1 MVDPNEKT
9 RVQPVEVT
17 CPGCFHPR
25 EWDAAGVCTI
35 CHDRANAEGR
45 SVARVRLHF
54 VRRIQQHPFCRDT
67 DHVVA
72 TFEQCFVQC
81 FFGRIRIQVQAG
93 FR

>member
-1 MVDPNEKT
+1 M
-9 RVQPVEVT
+9 
-17 CPGCFHPR
+17 
-25 EWDAAGVCTI
+25 
-35 CHDRANAEGR
+35 R

>member
-1 MVDPNEKT
+1 MPPECVRFVMTELT
-9 RVQPVEVT
+9 
-17 CPGCFHPR
+17 PR
-25 EWDAAGVCTI
+25 GVPSPA
-35 CHDRANAEGR
+35 RMR